1 MFLYKVYEGIQLD
14 MTQSLTKVIISEH
27 SILLT
32 GLTGYNKY
40 DIKLMFLKV
49 KIGQVSF
56 MSLNVLTSDFRMIIQ
71 NNFCQ
76 PS

>member
-40 DIKLMFLKV
+40 DIKLMFKSEEDKYL
-49 KIGQVSF
+49 
-56 MSLNVLTSDFRMIIQ
+56 L
-71 NNFCQ
+71 CH
-76 PS
+76 